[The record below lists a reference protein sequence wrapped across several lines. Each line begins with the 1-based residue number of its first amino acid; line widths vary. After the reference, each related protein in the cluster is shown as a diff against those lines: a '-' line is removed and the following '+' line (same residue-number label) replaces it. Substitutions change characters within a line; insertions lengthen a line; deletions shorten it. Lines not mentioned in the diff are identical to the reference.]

1 MAFTGRRQ
9 AALDE
14 IDEDKEANLDP
25 WALWAKSQ
33 LPGEEAATKAL
44 DELRLTPN
52 LDGFLCPALVNA
64 LDPNDSKNYDAE
76 LRRAW
81 LRLDEQARREIRN
94 VCGFHVR
101 KGASLT
107 QMRSLIL
114 SRARLAIAEDAEDV
128 SDAPLDDDL
137 LRETD
142 AASELPSENI
152 VYTGTVTGIGN
163 KRRGRGARRRARGY
177 VHVDHAAAADD
188 TP

>member
-25 WALWAKSQ
+25 WAKSQ

-128 SDAPLDDDL
+128 CFS
-137 LRETD
+137 
-142 AASELPSENI
+142 
-152 VYTGTVTGIGN
+152 
-163 KRRGRGARRRARGY
+163 RRRRR
-177 VHVDHAAAADD
+177 
-188 TP
+188 

>member
-25 WALWAKSQ
+25 WAKSQ

-81 LRLDEQARREIRN
+81 LRLDEQRAGRSGM
-94 VCGFHVR
+94 CA
-101 KGASLT
+101 AS
-107 QMRSLIL
+107 MSVKVPL
-114 SRARLAIAEDAEDV
+114 SRRCG
-128 SDAPLDDDL
+128 P
-137 LRETD
+137 
-142 AASELPSENI
+142 
-152 VYTGTVTGIGN
+152 
-163 KRRGRGARRRARGY
+163 
-177 VHVDHAAAADD
+177 
-188 TP
+188 